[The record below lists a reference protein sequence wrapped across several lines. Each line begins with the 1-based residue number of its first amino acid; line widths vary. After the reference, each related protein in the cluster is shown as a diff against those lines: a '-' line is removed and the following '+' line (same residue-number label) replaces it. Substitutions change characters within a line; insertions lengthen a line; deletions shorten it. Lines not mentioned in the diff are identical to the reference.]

1 MVSTIA
7 NYMGLSFDEDIYTYL
22 KDDYGGHPFLIR
34 QVCSLI
40 HKNINTQ
47 RPQKVV
53 GLFYQSKKDLFARNL
68 KDYDELILQ
77 VLRDW
82 YPEEYKYLESLT
94 LNDYAN
100 FLKESSNAS
109 SHAIEHLLGYNL
121 IEKYAG
127 KFYIKINSVSDFI
140 KEHSVIAK
148 NINNIQDKR
157 SEISSQR
164 NNIEEMLRQMVKLI
178 LKSKYG
184 VTAREEFLKVIP
196 SNGNRKDNPKLK
208 KRFSRNS

>member
-1 MVSTIA
+1 MEVCSPIYLPLFDKEKIKQMVSTIA

-77 VLRDW
+77 VFFQL
-82 YPEEYKYLESLT
+82 
-94 LNDYAN
+94 
-100 FLKESSNAS
+100 
-109 SHAIEHLLGYNL
+109 
-121 IEKYAG
+121 
-127 KFYIKINSVSDFI
+127 
-140 KEHSVIAK
+140 
-148 NINNIQDKR
+148 
-157 SEISSQR
+157 
-164 NNIEEMLRQMVKLI
+164 
-178 LKSKYG
+178 
-184 VTAREEFLKVIP
+184 
-196 SNGNRKDNPKLK
+196 
-208 KRFSRNS
+208 